1 MNCIKTESLTWF
13 RKTNIVIRSFRVIF
27 SEFPKISTFF
37 FLQMGLRIVRTS
49 IDASYCSLRKYIN
62 TFAYLK
68 IIRSK
73 DAWFLILFTLI
84 VGKLKKKK
92 KTRRGFIAFLR
103 LSDDKS
109 KKRTVKISFT
119 VDTRRVKEETYPT
132 IGTKIRNLILRKIND
147 LEK

>member
-1 MNCIKTESLTWF
+1 M
-13 RKTNIVIRSFRVIF
+13 
-27 SEFPKISTFF
+27 
-37 FLQMGLRIVRTS
+37 
-49 IDASYCSLRKYIN
+49 
-62 TFAYLK
+62 
-68 IIRSK
+68 
-73 DAWFLILFTLI
+73 
-84 VGKLKKKK
+84 
-92 KTRRGFIAFLR
+92 R